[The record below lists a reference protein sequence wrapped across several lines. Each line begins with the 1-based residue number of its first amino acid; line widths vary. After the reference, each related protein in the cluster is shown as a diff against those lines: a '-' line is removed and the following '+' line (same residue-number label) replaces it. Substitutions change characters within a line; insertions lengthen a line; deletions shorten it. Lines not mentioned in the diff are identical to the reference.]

1 MTVIFGRFV
10 YSAANLRATTLG
22 VPVRRIVNESS
33 LSEILALAN
42 EVITVCLSITRHMLI
57 TMPKR
62 VRQWVRDLAAV
73 GERSGC
79 GRQEGSG

>member
-10 YSAANLRATTLG
+10 YSAANLRAATLG

-42 EVITVCLSITRHMLI
+42 EVITVCLSITRRMLI
-57 TMPKR
+57 TLLER
-62 VRQWVRDLAAV
+62 VRQ
-73 GERSGC
+73 
-79 GRQEGSG
+79 